1 MKIPNKQKL
10 YQIGFNHS
18 LDTDYQDFMNLYK
31 KCTWKPYSFLVID
44 TKFASN
50 NTTHKSQIILLIKLL
65 MTINDKV
72 KDKKLQYDSNREA
85 AKIWAL
91 SSGKIDKH

>member
-31 KCTWKPYSFLVID
+31 KCT
-44 TKFASN
+44 
-50 NTTHKSQIILLIKLL
+50 
-65 MTINDKV
+65 
-72 KDKKLQYDSNREA
+72 
-85 AKIWAL
+85 
-91 SSGKIDKH
+91 